1 MRELLDCR
9 PSIYVCLSF
18 SLSLC
23 VCVWYIGCCVSS
35 VRTYMYV
42 LYVYNAFFIPVES
55 MQGLGAG
62 SLVRVFSIGFNY
74 TYMTLY
80 QNIHKKHKCGIE

>member
-23 VCVWYIGCCVSS
+23 VCVWYIGCCVSN
-35 VRTYMYV
+35 VRTYMYII
-42 LYVYNAFFIPVES
+42 YVMLLFQLKVCKVWER
-55 MQGLGAG
+55 G